1 MRKPIL
7 TCFSDKDPIMK
18 GLEKVFIQNIP
29 GASGQDHFIT
39 KNAGHFFQEDEG
51 IFLAGRLIKFAKN

>member
-1 MRKPIL
+1 MR
-7 TCFSDKDPIMK
+7 
-18 GLEKVFIQNIP
+18 GLEKVFIKNIP
-29 GASGQDHFIT
+29 GATGQDHFIT